1 MARTGRRPGPTTSRE
16 EILAAARRLFSER
29 GFDAT
34 TIRAIAAEAGVNQG
48 LVHHFF
54 STKEQ
59 IFVAAVDFPVDP
71 AVMLPIL
78 LDGPRDELGE
88 RMARFLLTVWG
99 QPATRAPLLALLRSA
114 TGNERAAAI
123 LRELLSSVLFSR
135 FADATGATR
144 MRVAAAA
151 GQAVGVMILRY
162 VVQVEPL
169 ASAPEED
176 IVAILAPVIQG
187 CVTTPAEAAAGPA

>member
-16 EILAAARRLFSER
+16 EILAAARRLFGDR
-29 GFDAT
+29 GFDGT

-54 STKEQ
+54 GTKEQ
-59 IFVAAVDFPVDP
+59 IFIAAVDFPVDP
-71 AVMLPIL
+71 AVLLPAV
-78 LDGPRDELGE
+78 LDGPPDEFGQ
-88 RMARFLLTVWG
+88 RMARVLLAVWG
-99 QPATRAPLLALLRSA
+99 QPVTRAPLLALLRSS

-144 MRVAAAA
+144 MQVAAAA
-151 GQAVGVMILRY
+151 GQVVGVMILRY

-176 IVAILAPVIQG
+176 VVAILAPVIQS
-187 CVTTPAEAAAGPA
+187 CLTTAAAAAP